1 MNNISNKQV
10 LDALAMVM
18 DPQSNKGI
26 VESGMVQNVNIKNN
40 NISFTL
46 EIPYPDDEVK
56 AKLHNECEQAIKKL
70 VSTEANVLITM
81 KAATKAPTVQPQ
93 VLPGVKNIIA
103 IASGKGGVGK
113 STVSVNLALSL
124 ANKGYKV
131 GLIDADIYGPS
142 IPTMLGL
149 QNAKPQ
155 IKQEDGRNMIV
166 PIEKYGVKLLS
177 IGFLVNQ
184 KQPIVWR
191 GAMVTKALRQFV
203 TECIWGELDYL
214 LFDLPPGT
222 GDIHLTL
229 VQSVPVTGGIVV
241 TTPQEVALA
250 DARKGIAMFQLPQ
263 INVPVLGLV
272 ENMSWFTPAE
282 LPNNKYF
289 IFGEDGG
296 LKISK
301 EFDVPLLG
309 QIPLVQSIRQSGD
322 DGLPFMLDDNHP
334 AAIQFNELADKTVA
348 RVNKR
353 NKDAGPTQKVEI
365 TRT

>member
-1 MNNISNKQV
+1 MNNISNNQI
-10 LDALAMVM
+10 LDALAMVL
-18 DPQSNKGI
+18 DPQSKKSI
-26 VESGMVQNVNIKNN
+26 VEMGMVQNVNVKGLNV
-40 NISFTL
+40 SFTL
-46 EIPYPDDEVK
+46 EIPYPDDEIK
-56 AKLHNECEQAIKKL
+56 SKLHSECEQSIKKL

-81 KAATKAPTVQPQ
+81 KAATKAPTVKPQ

-113 STVSVNLALSL
+113 STVAVNLALSL
-124 ANKGYKV
+124 AGKGYKV
-131 GLIDADIYGPS
+131 GLVDADIYGPS
-142 IPTMLGL
+142 IPTMFGL

-155 IKQEDGRNMIV
+155 ITQVEGRNMIV
-166 PIEKYGVKLLS
+166 PIEKYGIKLLS

-203 TECIWGELDYL
+203 TECIWGELDFL

-229 VQSVPVTGGIVV
+229 VQSVSVTGGIVV

-301 EFDVPLLG
+301 EFNVPLLG
-309 QIPLVQSIRQSGD
+309 QIPLVQSIRQAGD
-322 DGLPFMLDDNHP
+322 DGLPFMLDEDHP
-334 AAIQFNELADKTVA
+334 ATIQFNKLADETIA

-353 NKDAGPTQKVEI
+353 NESDPTKKVEI